1 MAPKAE
7 VSYKKCLKNYVHN
20 LHLAVELISKWLEL
34 KRTEKVF
41 VFQPPLKFEYFYCS
55 QR

>member
-20 LHLAVELISKWLEL
+20 LHLAVELISKVVG
-34 KRTEKVF
+34 RTEKVF